1 MVTKKAKQ
9 SATAGGRLSPRQQM
23 PIVKAKSGVYCDTCK
38 DKYGFVKDEQGH
50 SVPHPKGRRQAY
62 STIISETHYGKEPVI
77 RSLCYPCIDDASR
90 WHDGSVW
97 TLAEQ
102 IQYAKD
108 NRNGQQL
115 RIGSTTN
122 GI

>member
-1 MVTKKAKQ
+1 
-9 SATAGGRLSPRQQM
+9 M

-38 DKYGFVKDEQGH
+38 DRWGYVKGDDGR
-50 SVPHPKGRRQAY
+50 SVPHPKGQRQAY

-77 RSLCYPCIDDASR
+77 RNLCYACMDDSSR
-90 WHDGSVW
+90 WHDGTIW
-97 TLAEQ
+97 TLADQ

-115 RIGSTTN
+115 RIGSMTN

>member
-1 MVTKKAKQ
+1 
-9 SATAGGRLSPRQQM
+9 M
-23 PIVKAKSGVYCDTCK
+23 PIIKAKSGVYCDTCK
-38 DKYGFVKDEQGH
+38 DKWGWVKDERGV

-77 RSLCYPCIDDASR
+77 RSLCYPCMDESSR
-90 WHDGSVW
+90 WHDGTVW
-97 TLAEQ
+97 TLADQ

-115 RIGSTTN
+115 RIGSMTN

>member
-1 MVTKKAKQ
+1 
-9 SATAGGRLSPRQQM
+9 M

-38 DKYGFVKDEQGH
+38 DRWGYAKDETGRT
-50 SVPHPKGRRQAY
+50 SLHPKAMKQAY

-77 RSLCYPCIDDASR
+77 RNLCYPCMDESSR
-90 WHDGSVW
+90 WHDGSIW
-97 TLAEQ
+97 TLADQ

-115 RIGSTTN
+115 RIGSMTN